1 MSIEIVILQIV
12 AISCIAIL
20 LRSRKNLGWS
30 LVAAGILLV
39 MAIGWFS
46 KALWTPWL
54 VAGLWGMGI
63 GFPILCMSRI
73 TKLVAQEKFYQA
85 RRIAQ
90 VIRILHPGDGWWNY
104 PTILKAQALG
114 QSGNLQSAL
123 NTLEPLQNRETYDG
137 RLAIALAY
145 GLQAKWYPYL
155 NFAETELTT
164 PQRSQEN
171 SSAAMYLRSLG
182 ETRQL
187 NELMSGVRDCHLQSS
202 QSGNIAL
209 VLLSKLY
216 AFAFTGQVDNVQ
228 LLLKTNLNDYSA
240 ANKRFWTTTAQWCAG
255 NAELAVPAFQ
265 ELRKSSSCGLQSA
278 LDWRSKQA
286 PIRGYE
292 LLNLESR
299 TILSRLQQTQ
309 QEDLKY
315 NPRNPTKL
323 RQVPLTY
330 GIIVVNCLVYI
341 LPFTLMLYSWF
352 FFNRETSSIS
362 VATTKLMSDIINIYD
377 WGALVPDQLFDGAWW
392 QPLTAIFLHDPS
404 SVIHLLFNM
413 LGLMVVGAFV
423 ESRLGTLKFAIAYF
437 VSGIGSMALLAVLAR
452 LAGSGT
458 MSAIGASGAI
468 MGMVGVMGA
477 IYWKG
482 WKKGDRVAKQW
493 LRSIA
498 LIVGLQTLFDS
509 LNPNVSMTGHLAGLF
524 LGAAVGLVLSPKD

>member
-30 LVAAGILLV
+30 LVALGILVV
-39 MAIGWFS
+39 MAIGWS
-46 KALWTPWL
+46 MKAQWTPWL
-54 VAGLWGMGI
+54 AAGLWTVGI
-63 GFPILCMSRI
+63 GFPILCMRQI
-73 TKLVAQEKFYQA
+73 VKLVDQEKYHQA
-85 RRIAQ
+85 RRIAKL
-90 VIRILHPGDGWWNY
+90 VRLLHPGDGWWIY
-104 PTILKAQALG
+104 PKVLKAQGFG
-114 QSGNLQSAL
+114 QCGDLKSAL
-123 NTLEPLQNRETYDG
+123 AILEPMQQRDTYEG
-137 RLAIALAY
+137 RLAIAMVH
-145 GLQAKWYPYL
+145 GLQAKWYQYL
-155 NFAETELTT
+155 NFAETELTM
-164 PQRSQEN
+164 PQRLQEN
-171 SSAAMYLRSLG
+171 SSASMYLRSLG

-187 NELMSGVRDCHLQSS
+187 NELLSGVRDCHLQAN

-209 VLLSKLY
+209 VSLSKLY

-228 LLLKTNLNDYSA
+228 VLLKTSLNDYSA
-240 ANKRFWTTTAQWCAG
+240 LNKRFWITTAQWCAG
-255 NAELAVPAFQ
+255 NSELAVPAFQ
-265 ELRKSSSCGLQSA
+265 ELQKYSSCGLQSA
-278 LDWRSKQA
+278 LEWRSKQA
-286 PIRGYE
+286 PLRGYE

-299 TILSRLQQTQ
+299 AILSRLQQTQ

-315 NPRNPTKL
+315 NPRNPTTP

-330 GIIVVNCLVYI
+330 GIIAVNCLVYI
-341 LPFTLMLYSWF
+341 LPFILMLYSWF
-352 FFNRETSSIS
+352 FFNRETASIS
-362 VATTKLMSDIINIYD
+362 SATAKLMSDIINIYD
-377 WGALVPDQLFDGAWW
+377 WGALVPDQFFDGAWW
-392 QPLTAIFLHDPS
+392 QPLTAMFLHDPS

-437 VSGIGSMALLAVLAR
+437 VSGIGSMGLLAVLAR

-458 MSAIGASGAI
+458 MSSIGASGAI

-498 LIVGLQTLFDS
+498 LIVGLQTVFDS

-524 LGAAVGLVLSPKD
+524 LGGIVGLLLSPKD